1 MKVSWVLSDE
11 ERKQRIIKKQ
21 EKKKT
26 QNSQIL
32 ARNARLAYIFTTQE
46 EEEISQMYKNYLNL
60 AHIKY
65 YEHFAEFPEEFQS
78 FISGVFVNGIVS
90 EFTIKTFEEMD
101 EMVSKNFVFELRDMS
116 ELTAFDKMTL
126 ISENYKR
133 FFGVWCVLL
142 GNEKDLVYFFQ
153 DFVMKGQSMR
163 ETNSSVDFIMKE
175 MEKLSLDTDTFA
187 NQIAKTFS
195 PLFVHEV
202 VTQRELPFI
211 RELYNKTRTLN
222 GEIDYVM
229 TMLMLM
235 VMIFHPDGVKL
246 ERKKVVQNIQE
257 KYVWQLH
264 RYLTTKYGA
273 GVARGR
279 LHAAIMLMTYA
290 EELYNLY
297 YNHLTNTPSLTCST

>member
-1 MKVSWVLSDE
+1 MKISWVLTDE

-46 EEEISQMYKNYLNL
+46 EEEITNMYENYLNL

-65 YEHFAEFPEEFQS
+65 YEHFAECPDLFKS
-78 FISGVFVNGIVS
+78 FISGVLANGIVS
-90 EFTIKTFEEMD
+90 EFTIKSFEEMD
-101 EMVSKNFVFELRDMS
+101 EMVNKNFVFELQDMS

-126 ISENYKR
+126 ITENYKR

-142 GNEKDLVYFFQ
+142 GNEQDLFYFFQ
-153 DFVMKGQSMR
+153 DFVTKGQTMR
-163 ETNSSVDFIMKE
+163 KTNSSVDYVMRE
-175 MEKLSLDTDTFA
+175 LEKLSLDSDTFA
-187 NQIAKTFS
+187 NQIAKSFS

-202 VTQRELPFI
+202 ITEKELPFI
-211 RELYNKTRTLN
+211 RELYNKTRTTS
-222 GEIDYVM
+222 GEVDYIM

-235 VMIFHPDGVKL
+235 IMIFHPDGVKL
-246 ERKKVVQNIQE
+246 ERKKIVQNIQE

-273 GVARGR
+273 GAARGR

-290 EELYNLY
+290 EELYSLY
-297 YNHLTNTPSLTCST
+297 YNHLTNPPSLTCTN